1 MKCITSLAT
10 IAAVGLLA
18 ACTARTVDPGP
29 GQPPEASSSSPS
41 PSPSPT
47 PGPTGDPSVSATKPR
62 PPADVTLDVDANLR
76 ALREL
81 QVFEVSAVVATSS
94 AEQKNCYGGP
104 PCPIELAEFT
114 RTALAAVADAEADAR
129 IESDGTCYRTD
140 EQNLQALK
148 ELRGVAIGELV
159 LEKPESFDNCYHVPR
174 AHKLARIAAALR
186 NKP

>member
-1 MKCITSLAT
+1 MKSIASLAT

-29 GQPPEASSSSPS
+29 SQPPEAS
-41 PSPSPT
+41 SPSPT
-47 PGPTGDPSVSATKPR
+47 PGPTGDPSVSAAKPR
-62 PPADVTLDVDANLR
+62 TPTDITLDVDANLR

-81 QVFEVSAVVATSS
+81 QVFEVTAVVATSS

-129 IESDGTCYRTD
+129 IESDLTCYRTD

-159 LEKPESFDNCYHVPR
+159 LEKPQSFDNCYHALR